1 MIVDFAD
8 KATADIFHGTD
19 SREARAI
26 PRDIWPVARCKLD
39 ALNGA
44 HVLNDLRVPP
54 ANRLEKLK
62 GVLAG
67 RFRIRI
73 NKQFRVIF
81 RFEDGRAS
89 EVKVTDDD
97 R

>member
-8 KATADIFHGTD
+8 KATADIFHGMD

-26 PRDIWPVARCKLD
+26 PSDIWPVARRKLD

-44 HVLNDLRVPP
+44 HVLHDLRVPP

-62 GVLAG
+62 GTLAG
-67 RFRIRI
+67 RFSIRI
-73 NKQFRVIF
+73 NRQFRVIF

-89 EVKVTDDD
+89 EVRITDYH